1 MFCTE
6 GISYCV
12 VISAGICICRVF
24 KLTFFAIEQILK
36 DSKGPLGVI
45 MIFTLGHM
53 AFTMILN
60 QDKLDG
66 VLLSTLT
73 PSFNHF

>member
-24 KLTFFAIEQILK
+24 KLKCFAIKQILK

-45 MIFTLGHM
+45 IIFTFDHM
-53 AFTMILN
+53 AFIMILS